1 MKINVFLERITGGFS
16 RSKAVEAYVS
26 AVKEMQD
33 TTIPSLE
40 LFVSFVESEPRA
52 QKVLDRFNKD
62 FLQRMGGGRTKF
74 YDRILT
80 TLRAN
85 VSQAGDVEDLITKLV
100 PKDADT
106 MALDGRAA
114 NLIQYTEILAFTNRY
129 TRRLLLTF
137 SADISKA
144 VGGPKFDSGLAKPEV
159 DDLQENLNSFIV
171 AMNTLELAAPGVER
185 AIKNIPEFNVANSDV
200 DAMVATHGAG
210 KMDPLRMGFFS
221 AKWNP
226 ILAVRMLITDRL
238 IANYEAAKEER
249 QALEYRIQALIDSRD
264 GTENP
269 QLEKAIAYQSGRLKK
284 LNYEIAKVEESV

>member
-1 MKINVFLERITGGFS
+1 MKIDSFLERIAQGFS
-16 RSKAVEAYVS
+16 RNKAVESYTS

-40 LFVSFVESEPRA
+40 LFVSYVEGESRA
-52 QKVLDRFNKD
+52 QKVLDKFGKD
-62 FLQRMGGGRTKF
+62 FMQRMGGGRAKF

-85 VSQAGDVEDLITKLV
+85 VAQAGEVEDLINKLV

-106 MALDGRAA
+106 LSLDGRAA
-114 NLIQYTEILAFTNRY
+114 NLIQYTEIVTFTNRY
-129 TRRLLLTF
+129 VRRLLLTF
-137 SADISKA
+137 TADISKA
-144 VGGPKFDSGLAKPEV
+144 VDGPKFESGLANPEV
-159 DDLQENLNSFIV
+159 QDLQTNFNAFIS

-185 AIKNIPEFNVANSDV
+185 AIKNIPEFNVSNTDV
-200 DAMVATHGAG
+200 DAMVATHGAS

-264 GTENP
+264 GAENP
-269 QLEKAIAYQSGRLKK
+269 QLEKAIKYHTARLKK